1 MSKRYFGTDGIRGE
15 VGVAP
20 ITPDFM
26 LKLGWA
32 AGKVFAAKA
41 GKQRPLVVIGKDT
54 RVSGYMFESA
64 LEAGLVAAG
73 VDVRLLGPMPTPAVS
88 VMTQTLNATAGIVIS
103 ASHNPFQDNGI
114 KFFGHDGGKL
124 GDELEFEIEA
134 MIDRPLETSGSSAL
148 GKVVRI
154 NDAGG
159 RYIEYCKS
167 TVPRGFSLAGLNLVV
182 DCANGATY
190 HVAPAVFQELGA
202 NVTKIG
208 TEPNG
213 FNINAGV
220 GSTDMSA
227 LAAQVRQTQADLGIA
242 FDGDGD
248 RVLFVDHQGAE
259 IDGDQLLYVMAKSR
273 QQRGCNDQGVVG
285 TLMSNL
291 GLEVGL
297 KALGLGFFR
306 AKVGDRYVKEAMLA
320 RGWVLGGESS
330 GHLICTDVSNTGDGI
345 VSALQVLRAVVESG
359 DSLRALCS
367 EMDMMPQTMINVRMS
382 ERVDITT
389 NPQVQAAVA
398 EVESALGDSGRVLL
412 RLSGTEPLVRVM
424 VEGSNA
430 STVNDLCA
438 SLATKVEQ
446 ALAD

>member
-1 MSKRYFGTDGIRGE
+1 
-15 VGVAP
+15 
-20 ITPDFM
+20 
-26 LKLGWA
+26 
-32 AGKVFAAKA
+32 
-41 GKQRPLVVIGKDT
+41 
-54 RVSGYMFESA
+54 
-64 LEAGLVAAG
+64 
-73 VDVRLLGPMPTPAVS
+73 MPTPAVS

-114 KFFGHDGGKL
+114 KFFAHDGGKL
-124 GDELEFEIEA
+124 ADEIEHEIEA
-134 MIDRPLETSGSSAL
+134 MIQRPLETSGSSAL
-148 GKVVRI
+148 GKVARI
-154 NDAGG
+154 NDAAG

-167 TVPRGFSLAGLNLVV
+167 TVPRGFSLDGIKLVV

-190 HVAPAVFQELGA
+190 HVAPHVFQELGA
-202 NVTKIG
+202 TVITIG
-208 TEPNG
+208 AEPNG

-227 LAAQVRQTQADLGIA
+227 LAAQVRQTQADLGVA

-248 RVLFVDHQGAE
+248 RVLFVDHQGSE
-259 IDGDQLLYVMAKSR
+259 IDGDELLYIMAKSR
-273 QQRGCNDQGVVG
+273 QQRGCSDQGVVG

-306 AKVGDRYVKEAMLA
+306 AKVGDRYVKEAMLD
-320 RGWVLGGESS
+320 RGWTLGGESS

-359 DSLRALCS
+359 DSLASLCS
-367 EMDMMPQTMINVRMS
+367 EMEKMPQTMINVRMA
-382 ERVDITT
+382 ERIDVTA
-389 NPQVQAAVA
+389 NAQVQAAVA
-398 EVESALGDSGRVLL
+398 EVEEALGESGRVLL

-430 STVNDLCA
+430 LKVRELC
-438 SLATKVEQ
+438 SGLATKVEQ

>member
-1 MSKRYFGTDGIRGE
+1 
-15 VGVAP
+15 
-20 ITPDFM
+20 
-26 LKLGWA
+26 
-32 AGKVFAAKA
+32 
-41 GKQRPLVVIGKDT
+41 
-54 RVSGYMFESA
+54 
-64 LEAGLVAAG
+64 
-73 VDVRLLGPMPTPAVS
+73 
-88 VMTQTLNATAGIVIS
+88 
-103 ASHNPFQDNGI
+103 
-114 KFFGHDGGKL
+114 
-124 GDELEFEIEA
+124 
-134 MIDRPLETSGSSAL
+134 
-148 GKVVRI
+148 
-154 NDAGG
+154 
-159 RYIEYCKS
+159 
-167 TVPRGFSLAGLNLVV
+167 
-182 DCANGATY
+182 
-190 HVAPAVFQELGA
+190 VFQELGA